1 MQKPR
6 LPLNTDEPLAMPR
19 PVPKPSQSTK
29 KRGRK
34 TKETSDETKK
44 TEQWNL
50 QSKRVVMS
58 RVDAGVPHP
67 YWLRQAIAV
76 AMSEGVVRNTCVNTY
91 GRVA

>member
-44 TEQWNL
+44 TE
-50 QSKRVVMS
+50 
-58 RVDAGVPHP
+58 
-67 YWLRQAIAV
+67 
-76 AMSEGVVRNTCVNTY
+76 
-91 GRVA
+91 